1 MQNSRMVREDS
12 SSKNYKQ
19 KTDNYFTNSYAGINK
34 CMRLPHQLKLVR
46 NDKNNIMRIQVQI
59 NKISFTKNYEP
70 KTENYSTNNYAGI
83 NNRSYFIFFKKSPGE
98 DDLILLFFAKFSA
111 SLSPVIKIAFSS
123 RDKDKK

>member
-1 MQNSRMVREDS
+1 MVREDS

-19 KTDNYFTNSYAGINK
+19 KTDNYFNDGYAGINI
-34 CMRLPHQLKLVR
+34 C
-46 NDKNNIMRIQVQI
+46 
-59 NKISFTKNYEP
+59 
-70 KTENYSTNNYAGI
+70 
-83 NNRSYFIFFKKSPGE
+83 SYFILSKKSPGE